1 MFCGR
6 FCASGWHCP
15 PRSQFSRGRDA
26 TEFTRATGIFSA
38 AGKVDLEPVR
48 FETCAVRM
56 DDQSIPRLRIC
67 VQILLCA
74 VHARIYGAGWL
85 GIREKDFRET
95 RRSAAA
101 RAGHAEIFVRV
112 EKLGRSLPGAH
123 RDWDRDRSLP
133 TGGAGIR
140 SDAGVPGGIGETRGA

>member
-1 MFCGR
+1 
-6 FCASGWHCP
+6 
-15 PRSQFSRGRDA
+15 
-26 TEFTRATGIFSA
+26 
-38 AGKVDLEPVR
+38 
-48 FETCAVRM
+48 M
-56 DDQSIPRLRIC
+56 DDQSISRRGSWA
-67 VQILLCA
+67 QILLCA
-74 VHARIYGAGWL
+74 VHARIYAAGWL

-140 SDAGVPGGIGETRGA
+140 SDAGAPGGIAETRGVQRCVAYEMEPARWGQ